1 MCDVGLVGWSC
12 WLVLLV
18 GWSCWLVGLVGWL
31 VGLVGWSC
39 WLVGL
44 VGWLVGLVGWLV
56 VYDIRYPHE
65 KVKKETLEMLQVLVR
80 MKNVVLSF
88 GMSKSK
94 NTQHQE
100 CSGLQGVTSGVA
112 IEYGQSID

>member
-1 MCDVGLVGWSC
+1 MCDVGLVG

-18 GWSCWLVGLVGWL
+18 GWSCW
-31 VGLVGWSC
+31 SC
-39 WLVGL
+39 WLVL
-44 VGWLVGLVGWLV
+44 LVGLVGWLV

-112 IEYGQSID
+112 IAYGQSID

>member
-1 MCDVGLVGWSC
+1 M
-12 WLVLLV
+12 LVL
-18 GWSCWLVGLVGWL
+18 L

-39 WLVGL
+39 W
-44 VGWLVGLVGWLV
+44 LVGWLV

-112 IEYGQSID
+112 IAYGQSID